1 LKNEGMKK
9 KHGRQ
14 NFFLGRG
21 DNNAHRHKVTVG
33 TVDFQRV
40 CAKKAKMY
48 THVKMYTHQHLL
60 FLTHLPTLKVVMGWG
75 KEKEKG
81 TDEST
86 NLWIEQELIPWKIAH
101 LEIFPQ
107 FLAAIGQFC
116 YLVELLKKY

>member
-1 LKNEGMKK
+1 
-9 KHGRQ
+9 
-14 NFFLGRG
+14 
-21 DNNAHRHKVTVG
+21 
-33 TVDFQRV
+33 
-40 CAKKAKMY
+40 
-48 THVKMYTHQHLL
+48 
-60 FLTHLPTLKVVMGWG
+60 MGWG